1 MYGQPSLVGGK
12 IGALRDG
19 TVLIVAGDPLEADG
33 YTWIPVVDPRGRLGW
48 IPARYLIYLARPP
61 G

>member
-1 MYGQPSLVGGK
+1 MVQKPGLGGAK

-19 TVLIVAGDPLEADG
+19 TVLTITGDPMEADG
-33 YTWIPVVDPRGRLGW
+33 YTWIPVIDPRGRLGW
-48 IPARYLIYLARPP
+48 IPERYLIYLAHPP